1 MSKNRQYLI
10 FICACSVPSIMS
22 NSLQPMDCSPPGSS
36 VHGILQ
42 ARILEQVAISSSR
55 EYSWPRDWTWVSCV
69 FRITDGFV
77 THWAIG
83 KAIFLSPLQS
93 CQHTVLK
100 NEPLGLKG
108 SQIWDWAFMTS
119 GPGHSGIVCYQSWW
133 GDCAPAC
140 LLPRWK
146 VRIFMVAWEQE
157 TASSLA
163 IFFSFWSWKWTP
175 LNPIWKTGL
184 WGTRFGCLIWADPI
198 MRQEKNPCFYLMDQ
212 FKKQLS
218 LSGKQI
224 ENGGG

>member
-1 MSKNRQYLI
+1 MYIRWIINKDLVYITGNYTQYLVKTSNGKESESI
-10 FICACSVPSIMS
+10 YTRMHVQSVVSDFFD
-22 NSLQPMDCSPPGSS
+22 PMDCSPPGSS

-108 SQIWDWAFMTS
+108 LQIWDWAFMTS
-119 GPGHSGIVCYQSWW
+119 CPGHSGIVYYQSW
-133 GDCAPAC
+133 
-140 LLPRWK
+140 
-146 VRIFMVAWEQE
+146 
-157 TASSLA
+157 
-163 IFFSFWSWKWTP
+163 
-175 LNPIWKTGL
+175 
-184 WGTRFGCLIWADPI
+184 
-198 MRQEKNPCFYLMDQ
+198 
-212 FKKQLS
+212 
-218 LSGKQI
+218 
-224 ENGGG
+224 